1 MRRFESEIFG
11 FKDFEN
17 MAKTGLSES
26 HKRMEK
32 MDRDNQMVN
41 TRCNQITDM
50 SKKLD
55 KKLDTHSSEIDKNK
69 SHLIITKN

>member
-50 SKKLD
+50 
-55 KKLDTHSSEIDKNK
+55 N
-69 SHLIITKN
+69 